1 MVVMSENRRNRR
13 KNIKSKYQQK
23 SNISRKD
30 KIFGI
35 LAILIILILATLT
48 AYYFSLSK
56 AGLKLF

>member
-1 MVVMSENRRNRR
+1 MSENRRNRR

-23 SNISRKD
+23 SNISSND
-30 KIFGI
+30 KIVGI
-35 LAILIILILATLT
+35 LAIIIIVILATLT